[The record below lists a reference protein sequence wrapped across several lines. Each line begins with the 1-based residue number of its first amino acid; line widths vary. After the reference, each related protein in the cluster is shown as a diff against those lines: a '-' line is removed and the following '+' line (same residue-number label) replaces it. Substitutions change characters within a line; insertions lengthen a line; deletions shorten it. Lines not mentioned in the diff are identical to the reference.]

1 MNDEQFFLA
10 NAYLDGELTAD
21 ERRIAEADPEV
32 MSEVERLRAL
42 RAELR
47 DVPEAAPVAREA
59 AIAAAMAEFRVGA
72 ARTGAEPA
80 EAEPGV
86 VRFRPRPAYA
96 KYLAVAAAL
105 VAVAGLGIVVS
116 QADLG
121 GGDDDSSGVED
132 AAIAQSSAREEVL
145 TTVVNEPAAGTG
157 EPSAEAERAPADA
170 ATDDAAGDIAA
181 GDIAAGGDADMM
193 EEAAEE
199 SAEAT
204 AEAAAEP
211 AFGADE
217 GSARIGVP
225 PGFDPDAMIRNEVE
239 LAIHGSYLLD
249 QRDLGLLGPTP
260 ETRCDG
266 NYDILATATYLLDG
280 DDRSVYIAVNEFEGF
295 VLALDSDTCTE
306 LANGALF

>member
-1 MNDEQFFLA
+1 
-10 NAYLDGELTAD
+10 
-21 ERRIAEADPEV
+21 
-32 MSEVERLRAL
+32 
-42 RAELR
+42 
-47 DVPEAAPVAREA
+47 
-59 AIAAAMAEFRVGA
+59 MAEFRVGA

-80 EAEPGV
+80 EAEPSV
-86 VRFRPRPAYA
+86 VPFRPRPAYA

-121 GGDDDSSGVED
+121 GGDDDSSSVED

-145 TTVVNEPAAGTG
+145 TTVVNEPAAGSG
-157 EPSAEAERAPADA
+157 EPLAEAESAPADA
-170 ATDDAAGDIAA
+170 ATDDAAGDIA
-181 GDIAAGGDADMM
+181 GGGDADMM

-217 GSARIGVP
+217 GSARIAVP
-225 PGFDPDAMIRNEVE
+225 PGFDADAMIRNEVE
-239 LAIHGSYLLD
+239 LAIYGSYLLD

-280 DDRSVYIAVNEFEGF
+280 DARSVYIAVNELEGF

>member
-42 RAELR
+42 QAELR
-47 DVPEAAPVAREA
+47 DVPEATPDAREA
-59 AIAAAMAEFRVGA
+59 AIAAAMAEFRVGD

-80 EAEPGV
+80 EAEPSV
-86 VRFRPRPAYA
+86 VPFRPRPAYA

-157 EPSAEAERAPADA
+157 EPLAEAESAPADA
-170 ATDDAAGDIAA
+170 ATDDAA

-199 SAEAT
+199 RAEAT
-204 AEAAAEP
+204 AE
-211 AFGADE
+211 E
-217 GSARIGVP
+217 GSARIAVP

-239 LAIHGSYLLD
+239 LAIYGSYLLD

-266 NYDILATATYLLDG
+266 NYDILATASYLLDG